1 MALITDIWHSF
12 RSLPAW
18 VQIWVGLILVPVNML
33 SVLFVAEPKGILI
46 ATLAVGGMMPN
57 IVIMLAERGLSK
69 MMALPHLVIWIPLV
83 LILWL
88 HLGNVTGGYLMYLW
102 LLLIVDGVSLAFDIP
117 DAWKWWKGDKAI
129 AGAPGM

>member
-1 MALITDIWHSF
+1 MALIIDIWHSF
-12 RSLPAW
+12 RSLSAW

-46 ATLAVGGMMPN
+46 AALAVGGMMPN

-69 MMALPHLVIWIPLV
+69 MMALPHLVIWIPLL
-83 LILWL
+83 LILWS

-102 LLLIVDGVSLAFDIP
+102 LLLIVDGLSLAFDIP
-117 DAWKWWKGDKAI
+117 DAWKWWKGDRAV
-129 AGAPGM
+129 AGAQ